1 METRDLPLFTQML
14 HRIAALF
21 DKSLSQP
28 WVEIYWESLQ
38 RFDIQDIRRAFSAH
52 VQNPDT
58 GQFLP
63 KPADVVR
70 FLEGSSQTQS
80 LQAWTKVVDT
90 IRNVGGYTSVAFDDP
105 LIHAVIR
112 DMGGWTK
119 LCEVTVQELPFCAK
133 DFQARYAGY
142 VGHPPGQYPTVL
154 FGRLTEPTDTPV
166 FIGDTAKAKALYAQ
180 GTGSLTPL
188 GEHP

>member
-1 METRDLPLFTQML
+1 METRDLAVFTQML
-14 HRIAALF
+14 HRIAALY
-21 DKSLSQP
+21 DKSLSPP

-80 LQAWTKVVDT
+80 LQAWTKVVEA
-90 IRNVGGYTSVAFDDP
+90 IRHYGGYTSVAFDDP

-112 DMGGWTK
+112 DRGGWPT

-133 DFQARYAGY
+133 DFQARFEGY
-142 VGHPPGQYPTVL
+142 VGRPPGQYPPVL
-154 FGRLTEPTDTPV
+154 AGRLTNPTDIPV
-166 FIGDTAKAKALYAQ
+166 FIGDAEKAKALYQQ
-180 GTGSLTPL
+180 GAGPLTPTT
-188 GEHP
+188 GE